1 MTMYESYFNMK
12 HTPFTR
18 DVPPDRLYE
27 SPAIGAAFDRLC
39 YVADRQL
46 FAVVTADSGCGKSTL
61 IRRFAASLP
70 SDKYILLYL
79 SDSKLTPKWF
89 YKGILDQLGMESK
102 FYRGDSKRQLQE
114 AIEYIRGVQKKQLV
128 CVLDEAHLLEK
139 ETLEEFRFLLNYHFD
154 SESPMALILAGQTE
168 LWDKKLRYKRYDAI
182 RQRIDIYCVLP
193 HLDRSETEQYIR
205 SHLAYTECG
214 QELFTVG
221 AIDEIYKYST
231 GIPRMINRVCDK
243 SLMYAFQQHKRLIDD
258 HMIKFISENEMLTV
272 SGSE

>member
-1 MTMYESYFNMK
+1 MYETYFNMA

-18 DVPPDRLYE
+18 NVPPEMLYE

-61 IRRFAASLP
+61 IRRFADSLP
-70 SDKYILLYL
+70 KDKYILLYL

-89 YKGILDQLGMESK
+89 YKGILDQRGMESK

-154 SESPMALILAGQTE
+154 SESPMALILVGQTE
-168 LWDKKLRYKRYDAI
+168 LWDKKLRYKKYDAI

-193 HLDRSETEQYIR
+193 HFDRSETEAYIR
-205 SHLAYTECG
+205 SHLAYAECG
-214 QELFTVG
+214 QELFTAG
-221 AIDEIYKYST
+221 AVDEIQKYST
-231 GIPRMINRVCDK
+231 GIPRMINRICDK
-243 SLMYAFQQHKRLIDD
+243 SLMYAFQQQKRLIDD
-258 HMIKFISENEMLTV
+258 HMVKYISENEMLTV
-272 SGSE
+272 AGSE

>member
-1 MTMYESYFNMK
+1 MYESYFNMK

-18 DVPPDRLYE
+18 DVPPDKLYE

-61 IRRFAASLP
+61 IRRFAASLS

-139 ETLEEFRFLLNYHFD
+139 ETLEEFRFLLNYRFD
-154 SESPMALILAGQTE
+154 SESPMALILVGQTE

-205 SHLAYTECG
+205 SHLTYTECG
-214 QELFTVG
+214 QELFTEDAMNEV
-221 AIDEIYKYST
+221 YKYST

-243 SLMYAFQQHKRLIDD
+243 SLMYAFQQQKRLVDD
-258 HMIKFISENEMLTV
+258 HMVKFISENEMLTV
-272 SGSE
+272 AGSE